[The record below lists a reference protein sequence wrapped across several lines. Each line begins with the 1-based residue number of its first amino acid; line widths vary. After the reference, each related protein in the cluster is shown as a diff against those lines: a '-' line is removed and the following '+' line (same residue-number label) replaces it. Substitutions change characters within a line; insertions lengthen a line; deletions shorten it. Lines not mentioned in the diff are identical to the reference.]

1 MYRSYRSTVCLFVTS
16 ADRFNKP
23 AWRRTRKRGAA
34 RARRYV
40 VESMRSFVFEG
51 FKKYKLFGQNVKD
64 GAYHECK
71 YEDGDVAERFREGNT
86 FLRFVTVK

>member
-1 MYRSYRSTVCLFVTS
+1 
-16 ADRFNKP
+16 
-23 AWRRTRKRGAA
+23 
-34 RARRYV
+34 
-40 VESMRSFVFEG
+40 MRSFVFEG